1 MAAYAFYHLLQMPL
15 EQALPRLME
24 RALAA
29 GHRAVILAA
38 SAERVASL
46 DTALWTW
53 DADSFLPHGAAPD
66 DPGAPPDPDAHRQPI
81 WLSTRPGNPNG
92 ATVLV
97 LVDGVATTDLE
108 GFQRCLDLFDGTN
121 EAAVAAARDRWRA
134 AKAAGHE
141 VTYWAQSPEGRWEQ
155 RA

>member
-1 MAAYAFYHLLQMPL
+1 VAAYAFYHLLQMPL

-38 SAERVASL
+38 SVERVASL

-53 DADSFLPHGAAPD
+53 DAGSFLPHAAAPD

-97 LVDGVATTDLE
+97 LVDGVAATDLE
-108 GFQRCLDLFDGTN
+108 GFQRCLDLFDGTDD
-121 EAAVAAARDRWRA
+121 AAVAAARDRWRS